1 MIVGE
6 DEVEEALDEGLGG
19 DGGEEQVQVG
29 GRHYHLR
36 YRRLK
41 IIILKNIQKFELV
54 VSLMK

>member
-41 IIILKNIQKFELV
+41 IKVRTCCNEVEF
-54 VSLMK
+54 